1 MKHSSTCLII
11 LLLLSYS
18 KSYAL
23 EITPLAGLRGGGEVV
38 DQVANKNHSIASS
51 NIAGLIASTPYEFG
65 KTLEVY
71 YSHQSSDLKSI
82 NVATALTTTNNATIP
97 VSIDYLHFGGT
108 APISDEGNFKTFVSG
123 GLGFTYLSP
132 DFSELNS
139 ELRASIS
146 IGAGLKWP
154 IAENVALRIETRG
167 LATLF
172 NNNSSIFCSG
182 GCTLTVNGSFFMQGE
197 VFAGLAF
204 KF

>member
-38 DQVANKNHSIASS
+38 DQVSNENHSIVSS
-51 NIAGLIASTPYEFG
+51 NIAGLIVSTPYEFG

-82 NVATALTTTNNATIP
+82 NVVAPLATTNNATIP

-154 IAENVALRIETRG
+154 ITENVALRIETRG

-172 NNNSSIFCSG
+172 NNNSSIFCNG

>member
-1 MKHSSTCLII
+1 MKQSSTGLFI

-18 KSYAL
+18 NSYAL

-38 DQVANKNHSIASS
+38 DQASKTNHSIVSS
-51 NIAGLIASTPYEFG
+51 NIAGLIVSKPYEFG

-82 NVATALTTTNNATIP
+82 NVTTPLTTTNDATIP

-108 APISDEGNFKTFVSG
+108 APISDEGDFKTFVSG

-132 DFSELNS
+132 DFSGLNS

-154 IAENVALRIETRG
+154 ITKNVALRLETRG